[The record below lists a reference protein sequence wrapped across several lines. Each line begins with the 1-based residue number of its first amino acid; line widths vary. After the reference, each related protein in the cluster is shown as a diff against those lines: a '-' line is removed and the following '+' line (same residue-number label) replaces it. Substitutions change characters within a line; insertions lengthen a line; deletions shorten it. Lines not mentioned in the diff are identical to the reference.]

1 MSFNSE
7 DKNKKLPL
15 EIINNLLTK
24 LLDSKLNKLEAKAKN
39 EMNIIKSLS
48 QNKELIIN
56 ELHSINKKIKP
67 YTNTKK
73 IVNKYQPLNLNK
85 KNNVYKVSPK
95 LSTTN
100 CSIITKRN
108 ERTPDRKYYSKIKK
122 TKTNCTKTLRYNRS
136 EIFANE
142 FLNNKSTNVSKILN
156 HSRIDNNSNINR
168 IKRKSRSKNKNNR
181 DLTPRPSTPD
191 YLLRKKKKEKHRIC
205 QNNTSLIKHNNLLSS
220 RNFNKSCRIL
230 PIIKKD
236 KLNISKISKDE
247 LDLLGDPMLEED
259 KRIYQLNPEIS
270 KSLLNKNKNENKKI
284 TSLLFKKSSKEIKRN
299 KKEENKEILTLD
311 DSMINDMNNDELL
324 IFYHNK
330 KSTKLIDDI
339 TLSKSLFGDEPDD
352 EINIEI
358 NFGNHHHNLNNFNKN
373 NNYTLAEKLENIL
386 DYLTKYLTIEELLK
400 IDLINKECFKMIMQH
415 LISKREDSIDD
426 TKELLLLLK
435 NNNSD
440 LIDPNENNNNFNSM
454 PFEFNRHS
462 ARAIQLLRSMTVENI
477 FQNNKLIEKKNKNI
491 MLVFDIFFIALG
503 YKKKILSFK
512 NDIKSKWNFYKN
524 FFEKS
529 NNNIG
534 VTIENKIKG
543 KIFDIDTIN
552 TLYEY
557 SHNHISIITPSFF
570 QNIDND
576 IALFVFIVKNILE
589 HVGIT
594 KDVNNKKNIPKLYL
608 LYNARIYSN
617 TIILQRLNK
626 INAIISNK

>member
-1 MSFNSE
+1 
-7 DKNKKLPL
+7 
-15 EIINNLLTK
+15 
-24 LLDSKLNKLEAKAKN
+24 
-39 EMNIIKSLS
+39 
-48 QNKELIIN
+48 
-56 ELHSINKKIKP
+56 
-67 YTNTKK
+67 
-73 IVNKYQPLNLNK
+73 
-85 KNNVYKVSPK
+85 
-95 LSTTN
+95 
-100 CSIITKRN
+100 
-108 ERTPDRKYYSKIKK
+108 
-122 TKTNCTKTLRYNRS
+122 
-136 EIFANE
+136 
-142 FLNNKSTNVSKILN
+142 
-156 HSRIDNNSNINR
+156 
-168 IKRKSRSKNKNNR
+168 
-181 DLTPRPSTPD
+181 
-191 YLLRKKKKEKHRIC
+191 
-205 QNNTSLIKHNNLLSS
+205 
-220 RNFNKSCRIL
+220 
-230 PIIKKD
+230 
-236 KLNISKISKDE
+236 
-247 LDLLGDPMLEED
+247 
-259 KRIYQLNPEIS
+259 
-270 KSLLNKNKNENKKI
+270 
-284 TSLLFKKSSKEIKRN
+284 
-299 KKEENKEILTLD
+299 
-311 DSMINDMNNDELL
+311 MINDMNNDELL

-626 INAIISNK
+626 INSIISNK